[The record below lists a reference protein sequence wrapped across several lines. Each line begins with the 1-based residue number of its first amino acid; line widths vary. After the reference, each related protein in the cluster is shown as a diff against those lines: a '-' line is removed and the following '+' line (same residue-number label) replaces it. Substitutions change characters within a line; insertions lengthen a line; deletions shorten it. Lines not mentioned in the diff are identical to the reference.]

1 MHADAPL
8 PTEKIGERWFRGE
21 GGVCTQY
28 ITKGGHAQASVTTR
42 ILNKET
48 NMANPSPVDSFFA
61 TFTGLKTILY
71 RKISLLTVIIFPLA
85 YQIIIVDFLSEE
97 HMSGACNNT
106 GKQFQMSI

>member
-71 RKISLLTVIIFPLA
+71 RNISLLTVIIFPLA
-85 YQIIIVDFLSEE
+85 YQMIIVDFLSEE
-97 HMSGACNNT
+97 HKSGACNNT
-106 GKQFQMSI
+106 GKQFQMPI

>member
-1 MHADAPL
+1 MSDVLIAVASLDLKVPIFSFPYAN
-8 PTEKIGERWFRGE
+8 E
-21 GGVCTQY
+21 Y
-28 ITKGGHAQASVTTR
+28 ITKGSHAQASVTTR

-71 RKISLLTVIIFPLA
+71 RNIALLTVIIFPLA
-85 YQIIIVDFLSEE
+85 YQMIIVDFLSQE
-97 HMSGACNNT
+97 HKSGACNNT